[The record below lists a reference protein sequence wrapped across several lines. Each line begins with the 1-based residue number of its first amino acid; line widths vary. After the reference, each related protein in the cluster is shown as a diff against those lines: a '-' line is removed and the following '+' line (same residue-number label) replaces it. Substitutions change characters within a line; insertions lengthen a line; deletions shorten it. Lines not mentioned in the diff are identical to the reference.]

1 MGCYVPYD
9 PYASETNTIT
19 VYNTNGIRLNNV
31 SSVDL
36 DTEGNIVFINTTD
49 GNKLRASD
57 YIIVQELLNV
67 PGVGKLKPG
76 TRVVLEENPYIE
88 YVLRFG
94 WHTNISNQTIYSWY
108 LYPIKQ
114 EEIISDKEYM
124 SKPEQR
130 LSVARTV
137 YESDVDQIIAI
148 TGIIY

>member
-1 MGCYVPYD
+1 MECYVPYD
-9 PYASETNTIT
+9 PLDNNTIT
-19 VYNTNGIRLNNV
+19 VYDTNGIRVNV

-36 DTEGNIVFINTTD
+36 DTDGNIVFINTTD
-49 GNKLRASD
+49 GNKLSADD

-88 YVLRFG
+88 YSLEFG

-124 SKPEQR
+124 SKPVQR
-130 LSVARTV
+130 LSVAKTV
-137 YESDVDQIIAI
+137 YESVVDQIIAI
-148 TGIIY
+148 TE

>member
-1 MGCYVPYD
+1 MECYVPYD
-9 PYASETNTIT
+9 PLDNNTIT
-19 VYNTNGIRLNNV
+19 VYDTNGIRVNV

-36 DTEGNIVFINTTD
+36 DTDGNIVFINTTD
-49 GNKLRASD
+49 GNKLSADD

-88 YVLRFG
+88 YVLEFG

-137 YESDVDQIIAI
+137 YESVVDQIIAI
-148 TGIIY
+148 TE

>member
-1 MGCYVPYD
+1 MECYVPYD
-9 PYASETNTIT
+9 PLDNNTIT
-19 VYNTNGIRLNNV
+19 VYDTNGIRVNV

-36 DTEGNIVFINTTD
+36 DTDGNIVFINTTD
-49 GNKLRASD
+49 GNKLSADD

-88 YVLRFG
+88 YSLEFG

-108 LYPIKQ
+108 LYPIRQ

-124 SKPEQR
+124 SKPVQR
-130 LSVARTV
+130 LSVAKTV
-137 YESDVDQIIAI
+137 YKSVVDQIIAI
-148 TGIIY
+148 TE

>member
-1 MGCYVPYD
+1 MECYVPYD
-9 PYASETNTIT
+9 PSENNTIT
-19 VYNTNGIRLNNV
+19 VYDTNGIRVNV

-36 DTEGNIVFINTTD
+36 DTDGNIVFINTTD
-49 GNKLRASD
+49 GNKLSADD

-88 YVLRFG
+88 YVLEFG

-108 LYPIKQ
+108 LYPIRQ
-114 EEIISDKEYM
+114 EEIISNKEYM
-124 SKPEQR
+124 SKPVQR

-137 YESDVDQIIAI
+137 YESVIDQIIAI
-148 TGIIY
+148 TE

>member
-1 MGCYVPYD
+1 MECYVPYD
-9 PYASETNTIT
+9 PLDNNTIT
-19 VYNTNGIRLNNV
+19 VYDTNGIRVNV

-36 DTEGNIVFINTTD
+36 DTDGNIVFINTTD
-49 GNKLRASD
+49 GNKLSADD

-88 YVLRFG
+88 YSLEFG

-108 LYPIKQ
+108 LYPIRQ

-124 SKPEQR
+124 SKPVQR

-137 YESDVDQIIAI
+137 YESVVDQIIAI
-148 TGIIY
+148 TE

>member
-1 MGCYVPYD
+1 MECYVPYD
-9 PYASETNTIT
+9 PLDNNTIT
-19 VYNTNGIRLNNV
+19 VYDTNGIRVNV

-36 DTEGNIVFINTTD
+36 DTDGNIVFINTTD
-49 GNKLRASD
+49 GNKLSADD

-88 YVLRFG
+88 YSLEFG

-108 LYPIKQ
+108 LYPIRQ

-124 SKPEQR
+124 SKPVQR
-130 LSVARTV
+130 LSVAKTV
-137 YESDVDQIIAI
+137 YESVVDQIIAI
-148 TGIIY
+148 TE

>member
-1 MGCYVPYD
+1 MECYVPYD
-9 PYASETNTIT
+9 LSENNTIT
-19 VYNTNGIRLNNV
+19 VYDTNGIRVNV

-36 DTEGNIVFINTTD
+36 DTDGNIVFINATD
-49 GNKLRASD
+49 GNKLSADD

-88 YVLRFG
+88 YVLEFG

-137 YESDVDQIIAI
+137 YESVVDQIIAI
-148 TGIIY
+148 TE

>member
-1 MGCYVPYD
+1 MECYVPYD
-9 PYASETNTIT
+9 LSENNTIT
-19 VYNTNGIRLNNV
+19 VYDTNGIRVNV

-36 DTEGNIVFINTTD
+36 DTDGNIVFINTTD
-49 GNKLRASD
+49 GNKLSADD

-88 YVLRFG
+88 YVLEFG

-137 YESDVDQIIAI
+137 YESVVDQIIAI
-148 TGIIY
+148 TE

>member
-1 MGCYVPYD
+1 MECYVPYD
-9 PYASETNTIT
+9 LSENNTIT
-19 VYNTNGIRLNNV
+19 VYDTNGIRVNV

-36 DTEGNIVFINTTD
+36 DTDGNIVFINATD
-49 GNKLRASD
+49 GNKLSADD

-88 YVLRFG
+88 YSLEFG

-108 LYPIKQ
+108 LYPIRQ

-137 YESDVDQIIAI
+137 YESVVDQIIAI
-148 TGIIY
+148 TE